1 MGLPCPMTCR
11 LKCHGNINYEERYN
25 LFQLYWNLENRSR
38 KWDFL
43 ARYVKVSGTKQ
54 AIVLKEF
61 SRRKFSRK
69 YFLIVKN
76 KEIQVCKKM
85 FLNTFGISEKVVNTI
100 CKKLEDSPTINA
112 DMTGKHKNRPHTI
125 PCEVKQFIRE
135 HINSFPV
142 VDSHYTRNKTDKK
155 YLEANLTISKMH
167 RLYLEWINEKPVET
181 LTKNAT
187 LRQYTD
193 VFNEFNISFF
203 KPKKDLCDVCE
214 KYKIAE
220 PKEKEEQQI
229 QYDEH
234 LFNKEVVRRIKNA
247 DKERASI
254 EPGFCVAVF
263 DLEKVLTTPQGETST
278 FYYKRKFATYNFTIY
293 DIGKREGFCYIWN
306 ESDAKRGANEI
317 ATCLYMFLKQKKDD
331 GIQEFSFYS
340 DNCGGQNRN
349 RFVFAMWEYA
359 AYKLKIK
366 ITHRFLEKGH
376 TQNEGDSMH
385 ATIEKTK
392 KGKTIYVPA
401 QWVTLVQCAKVKGA
415 PYSVKEVSN
424 KDFLDFKHIVNNSEY
439 NWKLASNG
447 LLVKWSCVKEIMVT
461 FECPFQLSIKYNL
474 NITDDTITISLQNKK
489 NRGRHQPHC
498 GPVRA
503 YDKPF
508 PIEKLKLNDLLS
520 LCNTGLIP
528 TVYHA
533 FYKSLSSSP
542 ASE

>member
-1 MGLPCPMTCR
+1 
-11 LKCHGNINYEERYN
+11 
-25 LFQLYWNLENRSR
+25 LENRSR

-43 ARYVKVSGTKQ
+43 DRYVKVSGTKQ

-69 YFLIVKN
+69 HFLIVKN
-76 KEIQVCKKM
+76 KGIQVYKKM

-125 PCEVKQFIRE
+125 PCEIKQFIRE
-135 HINSFPV
+135 YINSFPV

-167 RLYLEWINEKPVET
+167 RLYLEWVNEKPVET

-203 KPKKDLCDVCE
+203 KPKNDLCDVCE
-214 KYKIAE
+214 KYKIAD

-234 LFNKEVVRRIKNA
+234 LFNKEVVRRIKND

-293 DIGKREGFCYIWN
+293 DIGKKEGFCYIWN
-306 ESDAKRGANEI
+306 ESDVKRGANKI
-317 ATCLYMFLKQKKDD
+317 ATCLFMFLKQKKDD

-349 RFVFAMWEYA
+349 RFVFAMW
-359 AYKLKIK
+359 
-366 ITHRFLEKGH
+366 
-376 TQNEGDSMH
+376 
-385 ATIEKTK
+385 
-392 KGKTIYVPA
+392 
-401 QWVTLVQCAKVKGA
+401 
-415 PYSVKEVSN
+415 
-424 KDFLDFKHIVNNSEY
+424 
-439 NWKLASNG
+439 
-447 LLVKWSCVKEIMVT
+447 
-461 FECPFQLSIKYNL
+461 
-474 NITDDTITISLQNKK
+474 
-489 NRGRHQPHC
+489 
-498 GPVRA
+498 
-503 YDKPF
+503 
-508 PIEKLKLNDLLS
+508 
-520 LCNTGLIP
+520 
-528 TVYHA
+528 
-533 FYKSLSSSP
+533 
-542 ASE
+542 